1 MEAEG
6 AVRLGAKAG
15 GGGAGHLRRRQRDS
29 EIGSRAWGGGLGK
42 VTSYQSARG
51 WGELEPGGD
60 ELPAKR
66 GTAHLGDCV
75 DHDPRDDLMHGSRIA
90 PGESGQHL
98 AAVNGAEDAG
108 DARHQYRGRGG
119 AERGLERS
127 FEGGGMGRD
136 QKTPVTHGVD
146 LSRGSGRARG
156 GKAGCTHPE
165 LYASLLVSYT
175 WASYWAGVIF
185 VTGLQYF
192 PPSEI
197 HREFFIRGSVKPRRD
212 KQHKTHTWGSEVG
225 GVHTYPLLLEGH
237 FVAKDLSPRH
247 KGG

>member
-1 MEAEG
+1 M
-6 AVRLGAKAG
+6 RLGAKAG
-15 GGGAGHLRRRQRDS
+15 
-29 EIGSRAWGGGLGK
+29 GGGLGK

-90 PGESGQHL
+90 PGECGQHL

-108 DARHQYRGRGG
+108 DTRHQYRGRGG

-127 FEGGGMGRD
+127 CEGGGMGRD

-165 LYASLLVSYT
+165 LYASLLHL
-175 WASYWAGVIF
+175 GF
-185 VTGLQYF
+185 
-192 PPSEI
+192 
-197 HREFFIRGSVKPRRD
+197 
-212 KQHKTHTWGSEVG
+212 
-225 GVHTYPLLLEGH
+225 LLGRGH
-237 FVAKDLSPRH
+237 FCHRITVFPSFGNPQGVLHPGICEASAGQTAQDTHL
-247 KGG
+247 GQ